1 MNVISGARDRG
12 SAVFRRRLRLCS
24 GALVGVALALLAAA
38 PTAPAVTRSVE
49 YGQPGAAQMPAVRG
63 WWNPYGGTL
72 RVPSRHVSRTDQS
85 PAVQTICV
93 EYNLYKFTSSYYEE
107 PWAFQDSR
115 RWCRHASPPHRATIP
130 RWSYSAQAYSSYSLT
145 LAISWRMKGGTPLS
159 SALYDY
165 DLVGDYR
172 CQTKN
177 CTSAIRY
184 KRVASIRFDS

>member
-1 MNVISGARDRG
+1 MNVISGAHDRG
-12 SAVFRRRLRLCS
+12 SPTSRRRLRLCA
-24 GALVGVALALLAAA
+24 GMFVAVLLAVLAAA

-72 RVPSRHVSRTDQS
+72 RVPSRHVSRTNQS

-93 EYNLYKFTSSYYEE
+93 EYNVYKFTPGYYEE
-107 PWAFQDSR
+107 PWAFQDSKR
-115 RWCRHASPPHRATIP
+115 RCRHASSPHGATFP
-130 RWSYSAQAYSSYSLT
+130 RWTYSAQAYSSYSLT
-145 LAISWRMKGGTPLS
+145 VAISWRMKGGTPLS

-165 DLVGDYR
+165 DLVTDYR

-177 CTSAIRY
+177 CASAIRY
-184 KRVASIRFDS
+184 RNVAGIRFDS